1 MLYHYY
7 LTLLDIGLPCSS
19 CITDGTLENECGV
32 RRMYGSMDGLGW
44 GCLGRTEHPRLEMA
58 TDSVPT
64 ETRIQTLVPEIFQL
78 PVQLLWL

>member
-1 MLYHYY
+1 
-7 LTLLDIGLPCSS
+7 
-19 CITDGTLENECGV
+19 
-32 RRMYGSMDGLGW
+32 MDGLGW